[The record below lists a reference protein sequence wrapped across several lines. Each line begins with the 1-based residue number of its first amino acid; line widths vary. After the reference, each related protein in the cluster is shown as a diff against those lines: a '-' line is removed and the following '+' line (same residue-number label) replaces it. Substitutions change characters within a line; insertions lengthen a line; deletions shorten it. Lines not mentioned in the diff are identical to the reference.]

1 MEITSFIEPE
11 MQEEIQREIKK
22 LKEAIADGTISHDD
36 PIILEEREVFTEEL
50 IKNYQKQN
58 DAIAS
63 FEIRM
68 HIEKVFADEL
78 EVE

>member
-1 MEITSFIEPE
+1 

-22 LKEAIADGTISHDD
+22 LKEAIANGTISHDD
-36 PIILEEREVFTEEL
+36 PIILEEREKFTEEL
-50 IKNYQKQN
+50 IKDYQKQD

-63 FEIRM
+63 LEIEM
-68 HIEKVFADEL
+68 YIKKVFADEL